1 LGFLPIVEPGL
12 NDARSGAAPASAV
25 LDSRAAVAGGDFTSS
40 GCIDKIGRRSQGAT
54 MKFPADAATYKAWC
68 DRLVEGL
75 LISFCVIMA
84 LFLTGPIKDALV
96 AVIGDTPIFSTV
108 KCGLVERALSSP
120 YFPGTLKERELGI
133 RYRTGCHKN

>member
-1 LGFLPIVEPGL
+1 L
-12 NDARSGAAPASAV
+12 
-25 LDSRAAVAGGDFTSS
+25 AVAGGDFTPS

-54 MKFPADAATYKAWC
+54 MKFPADVATYKAWC
-68 DRLVEGL
+68 DKLIEGL
-75 LISFCVIMA
+75 LVVFCVIMA
-84 LFLTGPIKDALV
+84 LFLTGPIGDAVV

-120 YFPGTLKERELGI
+120 YFPDTLKARELGI